1 LTLRDHAILITFLPL
16 LIVEGA
22 ITVVASQ
29 HSPIQMHLGVLLA
42 GLVAPFLFTLT
53 ATTVLGR
60 NLITRLHRLGETVNR
75 VAQGQDPGPPMAGSD
90 EIADLDHAFRR
101 MTRILTERDRELARY
116 VLFSKNLREAIIF
129 FDCESTTII
138 DANDAAI
145 ALHGYSHDEF
155 LRLNALDLRPH
166 EDRETLVRDAGE
178 VDVPGKSYEYTA
190 LRKDGSTFPAEST
203 PQTTVFDGRRIVVSV
218 IRDISERRNSDE
230 MRRARDHALANSDQ
244 KSTYLATTSHEIRT
258 PMNGI
263 IGMTELL
270 LETNL
275 NETQREFAETIDD
288 TAHTLLH
295 LIDEVLNISKIEAG
309 KVELEEIDFSPARK
323 TERVIRLLAPGARK
337 KNVRLDLSVASDVPA
352 LLRGDPFRIRQ
363 IMLNLVGNAIKFTH
377 AGSIEI
383 DLAAKD
389 LPDGAVELR
398 FSVKDTGIG
407 ISAEN
412 LAKLFQSFTQANS
425 STTRQYGGS
434 GLGLVIAR
442 HLGRLMGGDI
452 TVESEP
458 AVGTTATFTGVFQ
471 KAHGTDISVIS
482 DPAVEHS
489 LLSAGQAAHRS
500 RSGTKPRVL
509 LAEDNAVNRLV
520 LSKRLASL
528 GYAVV
533 TVDNGKEA
541 VQAAREGIFDVILMD
556 CDMPEMDGYAA
567 TRAIRALEKHRGK
580 RTPIIA
586 LTASVAA
593 EDRRLCVDAGMDDFL
608 TKPLTREMLGTAIER
623 CLSLHTVKPPKE
635 GAA

>member
-1 LTLRDHAILITFLPL
+1 MSPRELVRVFRERSRRRLTLRDHAILITFLPL

-29 HSPIQMHLGVLLA
+29 HSPIQMHVGILLA

-60 NLITRLHRLGETVNR
+60 NLIKRLHRLGETVNR
-75 VAQGQDPGPPMAGSD
+75 VAQGEDLGPPMTGSD

-101 MTRILTERDRELARY
+101 MTNILTERDRELARY
-116 VLFSKNLREAIIF
+116 N
-129 FDCESTTII
+129 
-138 DANDAAI
+138 
-145 ALHGYSHDEF
+145 
-155 LRLNALDLRPH
+155 
-166 EDRETLVRDAGE
+166 
-178 VDVPGKSYEYTA
+178 
-190 LRKDGSTFPAEST
+190 
-203 PQTTVFDGRRIVVSV
+203 
-218 IRDISERRNSDE
+218 E
-230 MRRARDHALANSDQ
+230 MRRERDHALANSDQ

-275 NETQREFAETIDD
+275 DETQREFAETIDD
-288 TAHTLLH
+288 TANTLLH
-295 LIDEVLNISKIEAG
+295 LIDGVLNISKIEAG
-309 KVELEEIDFSPARK
+309 KIELEEIDFSPARK
-323 TERVIRLLAPGARK
+323 AERVLRLLAPGARK
-337 KNVRLDLSVASDVPA
+337 KNVRLDLSVASNVPA

-377 AGSIEI
+377 AGSIKI
-383 DLAAKD
+383 DLAARD
-389 LPDGAVELR
+389 LASGAIELR
-398 FSVKDTGIG
+398 LSVKDTGIG

-412 LAKLFQSFTQANS
+412 LANLFQSFTQANS

-452 TVESEP
+452 TVESQP

-482 DPAVEHS
+482 DSAVEHS
-489 LLSAGQAAHRS
+489 PLSLRQAAHRS
-500 RSGTKPRVL
+500 RSGAKPRVL

-520 LSKRLASL
+520 ISKRLASL
-528 GYAVV
+528 GYVAT
-533 TVDNGKEA
+533 TVDNGEEA
-541 VQAAREGIFDVILMD
+541 LEVLRTATFDVILMD
-556 CDMPEMDGYAA
+556 CDMPEMDGYAT
-567 TRAIRALEKHRGK
+567 TRAIRSLEKSRGK
-580 RTPIIA
+580 HTPIVA

-593 EDRRLCVDAGMDDFL
+593 EDRRLCLDAGMDDFL
-608 TKPLTREMLGTAIER
+608 TKPVTRETLGTAIER